1 MTSPIH
7 EARARE
13 WLKAR
18 DLCCPDPDECANGDA
33 CRCFKDAKSLASL
46 LAEVAQAEREK
57 CADETQGQAQD
68 RRLLQDLYAKKFG
81 GHSFEQQ
88 REGHAA
94 LVLEELSH
102 GLRARSTE
110 D

>member
-1 MTSPIH
+1 MTTPKY
-7 EARARE
+7 EALARE
-13 WLKAR
+13 WLLKFGLMR
-18 DLCCPDPDECANGDA
+18 DAGPAGQMVPTQMMD
-33 CRCFKDAKSLASL
+33 SLASL

-57 CADETQGQAQD
+57 CADEMQRQAQD
-68 RRLLQDLYAKKFG
+68 RCLLQDLYAKKFG

-102 GLRARSTE
+102 RLRARSTE
-110 D
+110 DRE